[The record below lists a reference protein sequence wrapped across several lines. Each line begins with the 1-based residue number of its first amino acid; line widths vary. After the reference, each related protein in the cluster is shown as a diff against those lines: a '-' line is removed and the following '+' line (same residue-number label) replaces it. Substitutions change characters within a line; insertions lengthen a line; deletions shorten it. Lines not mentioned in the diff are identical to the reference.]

1 MGELTL
7 IWNEDK
13 GCAPLRQSITLFS
26 ILEILLVPHE
36 KEELQ
41 FNLVLQ
47 RPTDVEATIPPN
59 NAT

>member
-7 IWNEDK
+7 IWNDGK
-13 GCAPLRQSITLFS
+13 GSASLRQCITLFS
-26 ILEILLVPHE
+26 ILEILLVPQE

-47 RPTDVEATIPPN
+47 RPTNVEATMSRDNIP
-59 NAT
+59 